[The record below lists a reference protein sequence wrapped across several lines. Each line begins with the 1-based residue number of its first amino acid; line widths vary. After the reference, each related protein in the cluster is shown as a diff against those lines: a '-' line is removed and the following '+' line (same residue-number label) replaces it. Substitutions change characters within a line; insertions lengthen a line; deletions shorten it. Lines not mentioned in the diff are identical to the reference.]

1 MLNYAFMQRAMIIG
15 VLLGFIIPLMG
26 VIVVNRRTSTIG
38 DALSHSSL
46 AGIGFGLLL
55 GLSPLVGS
63 IVVTILGAF
72 AIELVRYRFPKSG
85 DLATAMV
92 MSIGIGLASVLS
104 DVVPTTMKF
113 ETYLFGSIVTIRPEE
128 MWISIAISFVVLVLF
143 FTLYYPLLY
152 VSVDSHGARLTG
164 LPIRRMD
171 NLFTAILAIAIAMAA
186 RTIGALMVS
195 SLMILPVATALLF
208 AKSYRQAVFSSMLS
222 GVIMVTCG
230 LTASY
235 YLGWKPGG
243 TIVLLGIVG
252 FLIALIV
259 QKILRLRGRGSYAL
273 LKSDPIEDE
282 KAFSCEEIS
291 RSSDCE

>member
-15 VLLGFIIPLMG
+15 ILLGFIIPLMG

-55 GLSPLVGS
+55 GFSPLVGS

-72 AIELVRYRFPKSG
+72 AIELVRHRFPKSG

-92 MSIGIGLASVLS
+92 MSIGVGLASVLS

-128 MWISIAISFVVLVLF
+128 MWISIVISIVVLALF

-152 VSVDSHGARLTG
+152 VSVDVHGARLTG

-208 AKSYRQAVFSSMLS
+208 AKSYRQAVFSSMFC
-222 GVIMVTCG
+222 GVVMVLFG
-230 LTASY
+230 LTTSY

-243 TIVLLGIVG
+243 TIVLFGICV
-252 FLIALIV
+252 FLIALLI
-259 QKILRLRGRGSYAL
+259 QKLLCLRGRGKMETVKNEP
-273 LKSDPIEDE
+273 LKEDQV
-282 KAFSCEEIS
+282 FSCEENA
-291 RSSDCE
+291 

>member
-92 MSIGIGLASVLS
+92 MSIGVGLASVLS

-128 MWISIAISFVVLVLF
+128 MWISIVISFVVLVLF

-152 VSVDSHGARLTG
+152 VSVDANGARLTG

-195 SLMILPVATALLF
+195 SLMILPVATAMLF
-208 AKSYRQAVFSSMLS
+208 AKSYRRAVLFSMLFGALS
-222 GVIMVTCG
+222 VLAGLVISFYQG
-230 LTASY
+230 L
-235 YLGWKPGG
+235 KPGG
-243 TIVLLGIVG
+243 TIVLFGIG
-252 FLIALIV
+252 IFLIVLLV
-259 QKILRLRGRGSYAL
+259 QRLLRVRGGDRLTKTMSDAFEGDKTFTCR
-273 LKSDPIEDE
+273 KS
-282 KAFSCEEIS
+282 K
-291 RSSDCE
+291 

>member
-15 VLLGFIIPLMG
+15 ILLGFIIPLMG

-55 GLSPLVGS
+55 GFSPLVGS

-72 AIELVRYRFPKSG
+72 AIELVRHRFPKSC

-92 MSIGIGLASVLS
+92 MSIGVGLASVLS

-113 ETYLFGSIVTIRPEE
+113 ETYLFGSIVTIRSEE
-128 MWISIAISFVVLVLF
+128 MWISIVISIVVLALF

-152 VSVDSHGARLTG
+152 VSVDAHGARLTG
-164 LPIRRMD
+164 LPIQRMD

-208 AKSYRQAVFSSMLS
+208 AKSYRQAVFSSMFC
-222 GVIMVTCG
+222 GVVMVLFG
-230 LTASY
+230 LIASY

-243 TIVLLGIVG
+243 TIVLFGISV
-252 FLIALIV
+252 FLIALLT
-259 QKILRLRGRGSYAL
+259 QKLLYLRGHGKMET
-273 LKSDPIEDE
+273 LKSVSLEEDQ
-282 KAFSCEEIS
+282 AFSCEENA
-291 RSSDCE
+291 